1 MNKNVHILVVDD
13 EHIMR
18 ESLSDWLRDDGY
30 SVETAES
37 GSKALSILGSEDWGV
52 ILVDLKMPG
61 MDGIELM
68 GEIKKA
74 KPNIPVIIMTAY
86 ATVDTAV
93 KAMRQ
98 GAYDYL
104 VKPFDPEEMALII
117 RKLVAHQKLVEEN
130 RFLRDELHKR
140 FEFKDILTKNKKML
154 QVLELVKSVGP
165 TNSTVLIQGESG
177 TGKEL
182 VARAVHACSTRV
194 EGPFIP
200 VSCAALPESLLESE
214 LFGYEKGAFTG
225 AVTSRKGR
233 FEETEGGTLFLD
245 EVGEISPR
253 TQVDLLRVLQ
263 EKEIR
268 RLGGK
273 DVIKVDVRV
282 ICATNKDLES
292 EVRTGTFREDLFYRL
307 NVVQIPIPPLRH
319 RTEDIPL
326 LAEHFL
332 RKYSIQNA
340 KDVQGISEEA
350 MVLLVRHKWPG
361 NVRELEN
368 AIERAVVV
376 CQSSFVGTDHLPGS
390 VRKIRSDL
398 LVTRESS
405 LAALEKEHILSIL
418 KKNDWHIKRSAEELG
433 IDRSTLYAKMKK
445 FRFQKEEC

>member
-1 MNKNVHILVVDD
+1 MGKNVHILVVDD

-37 GSKALSILGSEDWGV
+37 GSKALSILGSADWNV

-61 MDGIELM
+61 MDGIQLM
-68 GEIKKA
+68 REIKKT
-74 KPNIPVIIMTAY
+74 KPTIPVIIMTAY

-93 KAMRQ
+93 KAMRE

-194 EGPFIP
+194 EGPFVP

-233 FEETEGGTLFLD
+233 FEEGEGGTLFLD

-273 DVIKVDVRV
+273 AAIKVDVRV
-282 ICATNKDLES
+282 ISATNRDLES
-292 EVRTGTFREDLFYRL
+292 GVRTGTFREDLFYRL

-326 LAEHFL
+326 LADHFL
-332 RKYSIQNA
+332 RKYSIQNG
-340 KDVQGISEEA
+340 KDIQGISEEA

-376 CQSSFVGTDHLPGS
+376 CQSSYVGTDHLPGS

-398 LVTRESS
+398 LVSRESS

-418 KKNDWHIKRSAEELG
+418 KKNEWHIKKSAEELG

-445 FRFQKEEC
+445 YGFEKEEC